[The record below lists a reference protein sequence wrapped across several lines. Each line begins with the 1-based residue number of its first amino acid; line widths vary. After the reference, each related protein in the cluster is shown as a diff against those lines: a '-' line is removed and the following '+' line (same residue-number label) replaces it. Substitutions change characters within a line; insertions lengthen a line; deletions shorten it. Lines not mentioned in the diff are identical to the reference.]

1 MTVFAWVFVSFACAA
16 SSQCQ
21 RAILVPV
28 DGAAGDLFAD
38 AVSVERGRACISA
51 DLDDDNGVN
60 SGSAYIFESVP
71 SGEWQ
76 QIAKIKPDDGAP
88 GDEFSRGAVALDG
101 DRLLIGALLDDDRG
115 DRSGSAYVF
124 ERDANGIWFQTAK
137 LLASDGD
144 RDDSF
149 GSAAALQGD
158 TAFVG
163 AEGRDGGGAV
173 YVFRVTGGVWRET
186 QRLTTSSTFRFG
198 RVLAISS
205 DVLVVGAP
213 FETEE
218 EPYQGAAHVFERD
231 ESGRWVHRAR
241 LLAADPHP
249 GDQFGRSVAIDGGII
264 AVGSEH
270 DHRRRNPGGAGAAY
284 VFERDQNGQWVQ
296 TAELLS
302 EEDRPLDSLGN
313 TVAVDGE
320 RVLSGAPGADI
331 QNLNDNAG
339 AVYVFERAGPGG
351 EWVQTGKFTGS
362 RMRPGQQFGI
372 ALATHDGVALVGAP
386 RDDIN
391 GPDSGAAYIFEL
403 ERCGDIDGDGDVDLD
418 DHARFHECLSG
429 PFGGVRA
436 ICTSADL
443 DRDDDVDLS
452 DYRFLQPS
460 LSGPS

>member
-1 MTVFAWVFVSFACAA
+1 
-16 SSQCQ
+16 
-21 RAILVPV
+21 
-28 DGAAGDLFAD
+28 
-38 AVSVERGRACISA
+38 
-51 DLDDDNGVN
+51 
-60 SGSAYIFESVP
+60 
-71 SGEWQ
+71 
-76 QIAKIKPDDGAP
+76 
-88 GDEFSRGAVALDG
+88 
-101 DRLLIGALLDDDRG
+101 
-115 DRSGSAYVF
+115 
-124 ERDANGIWFQTAK
+124 
-137 LLASDGD
+137 
-144 RDDSF
+144 
-149 GSAAALQGD
+149 
-158 TAFVG
+158 
-163 AEGRDGGGAV
+163 
-173 YVFRVTGGVWRET
+173 
-186 QRLTTSSTFRFG
+186 
-198 RVLAISS
+198 
-205 DVLVVGAP
+205 
-213 FETEE
+213 
-218 EPYQGAAHVFERD
+218 
-231 ESGRWVHRAR
+231 VHRAR